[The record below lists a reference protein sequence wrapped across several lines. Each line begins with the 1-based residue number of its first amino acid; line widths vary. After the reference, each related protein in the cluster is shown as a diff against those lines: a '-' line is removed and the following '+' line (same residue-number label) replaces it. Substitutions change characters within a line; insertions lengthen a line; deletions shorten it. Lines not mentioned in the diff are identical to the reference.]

1 MESRANA
8 GAENAATGRAA
19 VAALRAA
26 KHVEKR
32 KKKDEK
38 QMRTCPK

>member
-8 GAENAATGRAA
+8 GAEKAATGRAA

-26 KHVEKR
+26 VCAE
-32 KKKDEK
+32 
-38 QMRTCPK
+38 